1 MSEYNVL
8 DPSVEINGQTI
19 LATLEGVSRFSETY
33 KQQVRDALVDNGIK
47 DPKPGEWY
55 PQQAWLDAFEALAS
69 ELEPHLLDRIGE
81 QIPETADWP
90 TDPATVE
97 EGLQSINI
105 AYQQN
110 HRGGEIGSYRVVEID
125 NKMGTLRCTNPYPC
139 PFDRGIIRAVTQ
151 QFAPVERFVFVEETG
166 EECRREN
173 GDSCVYTVYW

>member
-8 DPSVEINGQTI
+8 GRDVEINGQTI
-19 LATLEGVSRFSETY
+19 LATVEGVSRFSDTY
-33 KQQVRDALVDNGIK
+33 NQQVCDALADNGIE

-55 PQQAWLDAFEALAS
+55 PQLAWLDAFEILAT

-90 TDPATVE
+90 TDPSTVE
-97 EGLQSINI
+97 EALQSINV

-110 HRGGEIGSYRVVEID
+110 HRGGEIGYYQVVEID
-125 NKMGTLRCTNPYPC
+125 DKVGTLQCKNAYPC

-151 QFAPVERFVFVEETG
+151 QFAPVERLVFVEETG
-166 EECRREN
+166 EECRREH
-173 GDSCVYTVYW
+173 GDACMYTVYW